1 MTHYS
6 ALRSMPGHDG
16 CQGMVSDTNQEN
28 DMSAPNV
35 ERIDLNNEQALAT
48 WARKFDASAEQIREA
63 VEAVGNH
70 PDDVELHLKG
80 SRSSS
85 NSERVAK
92 QAG

>member
-1 MTHYS
+1 
-6 ALRSMPGHDG
+6 
-16 CQGMVSDTNQEN
+16 MVSETNQEN
-28 DMSAPNV
+28 DMSKPNV
-35 ERIDLNNEQALAT
+35 ERIDVNSDQALST

-63 VEAVGNH
+63 VKAVGNH